1 MAKQGQPPDL
11 DEVLN
16 DLLRKFGLGGDK
28 KRPGSATDRSASNRH
43 SGSTMRDAA
52 IRRNALSERG
62 SSPSQKSGGRIS
74 PSATPPPFSQSEHT
88 KVRLRRK
95 PKQPFVF
102 YLFLVVFAFLFFRDM
117 FPDLLSTLS
126 STFQGAF
133 NDLVNDV
140 SRSEQDWS
148 LSAESEYPA
157 VVESVLAFFGELS
170 MFESMGFALLI
181 GGVILLFLF
190 LRAFVRIV
198 PQNEAFIVERLG
210 KYDRTLLAGF
220 HITIPVVE
228 RVAYKHSL
236 KEYAIDVASQHAI
249 TRDNVV
255 LGIDGVLYLKI
266 MDPRAASYGVDNLEF
281 AITQLAQTSMRAE
294 IGKLSLD
301 DTFESRENVNAKVTQ
316 AIDEASEAWGTK
328 VLRYEVKD
336 ITPPASILEEME
348 KQMGAERQRRVDV
361 TTSEGYRQAQ
371 INQAEG
377 DREAQILRAQG
388 IAESMT
394 IEATARAEAIR
405 KISEAINAEGGS
417 AAVAQQLAEQYV
429 SAFDKLAREG
439 TIALLPGDGADVA
452 SMVAKAY
459 TAFDGLKDIVGKPG
473 AASGSFG
480 ERE

>member
-1 MAKQGQPPDL
+1 MANKGGPPDL
-11 DEVLN
+11 EDVFK
-16 DLLRKFGLGGDK
+16 DIVSAISGRKK
-28 KRPGSATDRSASNRH
+28 SAAD
-43 SGSTMRDAA
+43 
-52 IRRNALSERG
+52 
-62 SSPSQKSGGRIS
+62 
-74 PSATPPPFSQSEHT
+74 
-88 KVRLRRK
+88 RK
-95 PKQPFVF
+95 PTSESGANASGTKSFDTQMDSNTRITKEVPPRKNRRTPFVF
-102 YLFLVVFAFLFFRDM
+102 YII
-117 FPDLLSTLS
+117 
-126 STFQGAF
+126 
-133 NDLVNDV
+133 
-140 SRSEQDWS
+140 
-148 LSAESEYPA
+148 
-157 VVESVLAFFGELS
+157 LAFGFYTVASNVFPEWFRALKNVTSNTTLDGPAFPESLPVINKIREFTGGFN
-170 MFESMGFALLI
+170 MFESMGLALLV
-181 GGVILLFLF
+181 GAVIILFLF
-190 LRAFVRIV
+190 LRSFVRIV
-198 PQNEAFIVERLG
+198 PQNEAFVVERLG

-220 HITIPVVE
+220 HITVPVIE

-266 MDPRAASYGVDNLEF
+266 MDARAASYGVENLQF

-301 DTFESRENVNAKVTQ
+301 DTFESREVINAQVTR

-348 KQMGAERQRRVDV
+348 KQMGAERQRRVAV

-388 IAESMT
+388 SAESLT

-405 KISEAINAEGGS
+405 KISEAINQEGGS

-429 SAFDKLAREG
+429 TAFDKLAREG
-439 TIALLPGDGADVA
+439 TVALLPGDASDVA

-459 TAFDGLKDIVGKPG
+459 TAFDGLKDTVGAGKLAPG
-473 AASGSFG
+473 NQPSQPGPA
-480 ERE
+480 R